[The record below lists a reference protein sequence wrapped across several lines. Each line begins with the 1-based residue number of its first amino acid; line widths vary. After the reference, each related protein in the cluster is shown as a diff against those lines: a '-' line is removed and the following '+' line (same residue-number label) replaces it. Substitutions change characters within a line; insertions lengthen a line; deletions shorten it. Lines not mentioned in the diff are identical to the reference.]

1 MRVVAVRVMT
11 GVRARLAADIRDDVG
26 ASPVEFVLVGTL
38 LTVLTLGVLQFGL
51 AVYVRNVVHDA
62 AVEGAY
68 HAALAD
74 TTLEDGAR
82 RTRDIVD
89 RTIGGGY
96 ATDVSVRETSALGQ
110 ATVEISVAAT
120 LPLVGLLGAPRS
132 LEVTAHAPVESFD

>member
-1 MRVVAVRVMT
+1 LRVGLVRALS
-11 GVRARLAADIRDDVG
+11 GLRARLGADLRDDAG

-74 TTLEDGAR
+74 TTLADGAQ
-82 RTRDIVD
+82 RTRDIVG
-89 RTIGGGY
+89 RAIGAEY
-96 ATDVSVRETSALGQ
+96 ATEVRVQESAALGQ
-110 ATVEISVAAT
+110 RTVEVRVQAT
-120 LPLVGLLGAPRS
+120 LPLVGLLGAPRGM
-132 LEVTAHAPVESFD
+132 EVTAHAPVESFD

>member
-1 MRVVAVRVMT
+1 MRVGLVRALS
-11 GVRARLAADIRDDVG
+11 GLRARLGADLRDDAG

-74 TTLEDGAR
+74 TTLADGAQ
-82 RTRDIVD
+82 RTRDIVG
-89 RTIGGGY
+89 RAIGAEY
-96 ATDVSVRETSALGQ
+96 ATDVRVQESAALGQ
-110 ATVEISVAAT
+110 RTVEVRVQAT
-120 LPLVGLLGAPRS
+120 LPLVGLLGAPRGM
-132 LEVTAHAPVESFD
+132 EVTAHAPVESFD